1 MSFVNR
7 TYPSLVRDLLTTL
20 TQGVTGETHRIDYE
34 PDAQPVTVPDVVL
47 QRRPVARVSS
57 VEGFIA
63 AAQPDDPP
71 EPYAFTL
78 NDYELV
84 ADGRDPTALST
95 IRFLPF
101 GRKPAPNTTIRVNYY
116 PRTTEPVPVND
127 VAAGSVVRTLIEVLS
142 KELAVVYQQL
152 NLAYDSA
159 FLETATGLSLD
170 RVVALLGYRR
180 FLAGRA
186 VGKAV
191 FTRRSG
197 ATGEIVIPASTPITD
212 TADKVRYETVETR
225 VMLAGETTAEIAI
238 RGATVSAPTV
248 EANTLTVIQR
258 SIAGIDAVANAAPTA
273 RATADESDDELR
285 ARARDAL
292 MASNKGTVAALR
304 NGLLQLPDVKDVAV
318 VEMPNGVPGEIRLTI
333 SLAPNVAIRA
343 GQTLPDNVLN
353 RIEELRPAGIR
364 ILKDKAGETALAA
377 RVRLVLAGAPV
388 PQGDVDTIFA
398 SVKKIL
404 IATVNERGVGDRLRA
419 GRLVAALLADTRI
432 ADAVVA
438 VGAKDGPAPLPGSD
452 FVPADDTT
460 LTLADADI
468 VFDEPAFE
476 ESSAPAAVTVSV
488 RGRFK
493 LALLAGTTQ
502 ADAQNL
508 LRIKLNQF
516 LTALPPGARIDTASL
531 LTGLRDDGHYGID
544 PLGLSVTLSLG
555 QEIFTIS
562 EGGPSFEVKAS
573 QSFTVI
579 GVEAV
584 I

>member
-225 VMLAGETTAEIAI
+225 VMLAG
-238 RGATVSAPTV
+238 
-248 EANTLTVIQR
+248 
-258 SIAGIDAVANAAPTA
+258 
-273 RATADESDDELR
+273 
-285 ARARDAL
+285 
-292 MASNKGTVAALR
+292 
-304 NGLLQLPDVKDVAV
+304 
-318 VEMPNGVPGEIRLTI
+318 
-333 SLAPNVAIRA
+333 
-343 GQTLPDNVLN
+343 
-353 RIEELRPAGIR
+353 
-364 ILKDKAGETALAA
+364 
-377 RVRLVLAGAPV
+377 
-388 PQGDVDTIFA
+388 
-398 SVKKIL
+398 
-404 IATVNERGVGDRLRA
+404 
-419 GRLVAALLADTRI
+419 
-432 ADAVVA
+432 
-438 VGAKDGPAPLPGSD
+438 
-452 FVPADDTT
+452 
-460 LTLADADI
+460 
-468 VFDEPAFE
+468 
-476 ESSAPAAVTVSV
+476 
-488 RGRFK
+488 
-493 LALLAGTTQ
+493 
-502 ADAQNL
+502 
-508 LRIKLNQF
+508 
-516 LTALPPGARIDTASL
+516 
-531 LTGLRDDGHYGID
+531 
-544 PLGLSVTLSLG
+544 
-555 QEIFTIS
+555 
-562 EGGPSFEVKAS
+562 
-573 QSFTVI
+573 
-579 GVEAV
+579 
-584 I
+584 